1 MTTLVGYVRVARSEE
16 PYQDQVDALDQAGCE
31 RIFVDVAGGRRA
43 PRPGLQDALDY
54 LREND
59 ELLVVSLDRLGPGAA
74 DVVRILN
81 GLEARGIAFRAIRD
95 GLEAGTAAGRGLFAA
110 TLALA
115 TVEATTEAERHRRRS
130 ADRAARAASDAAP
143 EVGAAT
149 PAAPALP
156 SLPKGITRR
165 KLQIA
170 VEERS
175 KGRDTAEIARVL
187 DVSERV
193 VTRALAWAE
202 SGRQGGMLR

>member
-16 PYQDQVDALDQAGCE
+16 PYQDQVDALDAAGCE

-115 TVEATTEAERHRRRS
+115 TVEATTEAERHRKRS
-130 ADRAARAASDAAP
+130 ADRSAGSAP
-143 EVGAAT
+143 EGASEAAAAT

>member
-16 PYQDQVDALDQAGCE
+16 PYQDQVDALDAAGCE

-115 TVEATTEAERHRRRS
+115 TVEATTEAERHRKRS
-130 ADRAARAASDAAP
+130 ADRSAGSAPEGAPEAAPGPDGARAH
-143 EVGAAT
+143 
-149 PAAPALP
+149 PALP
-156 SLPKGITRR
+156 
-165 KLQIA
+165 
-170 VEERS
+170 V
-175 KGRDTAEIARVL
+175 ARQPVL
-187 DVSERV
+187 LMTVPV
-193 VTRALAWAE
+193 VQQPALREA
-202 SGRQGGMLR
+202 LHD

>member
-16 PYQDQVDALDQAGCE
+16 SYQDQVDALDAAGCE
-31 RIFVDVAGGRRA
+31 RIFVDVAGGPKA

-59 ELLVVSLDRLGPGAA
+59 ELLVVSLDRLGPGTA

-95 GLEAGTAAGRGLFAA
+95 GLEAGTEAGRGLFAV

-115 TVEATTEAERHRRRS
+115 TVEATTESERRRRRS
-130 ADRAARAASDAAP
+130 GETTAPEAAAP
-143 EVGAAT
+143 V
-149 PAAPALP
+149 APAPP

-165 KLQIA
+165 KLMIA

-175 KGRDTAEIARVL
+175 KGRDTADIARVL

-202 SGRQGGMLR
+202 SGKQGGLLR

>member
-16 PYQDQVDALDQAGCE
+16 PYQDQVDALDAAGCE

-59 ELLVVSLDRLGPGAA
+59 ELLVVSLDRLGPGTA

-115 TVEATTEAERHRRRS
+115 TVETTTEAERHRRRS
-130 ADRAARAASDAAP
+130 ADRSAGSPPEGTPEAAP
-143 EVGAAT
+143 AT

-175 KGRDTAEIARVL
+175 KGRDTAEIARVI

-202 SGRQGGMLR
+202 SGRQGGIQR

>member
-16 PYQDQVDALDQAGCE
+16 PYQDQVDALDAAGCE
-31 RIFVDVAGGRRA
+31 RIFVDVAGGPKA

-59 ELLVVSLDRLGPGAA
+59 ELLVVSLDRLGPGTS

-81 GLEARGIAFRAIRD
+81 GLEARGIAFRAVRD
-95 GLEAGTAAGRGLFAA
+95 GLEAGTEAGRGLFAA

-130 ADRAARAASDAAP
+130 GERSARSEPEAEPAA
-143 EVGAAT
+143 

-202 SGRQGGMLR
+202 SGRQGGLLR